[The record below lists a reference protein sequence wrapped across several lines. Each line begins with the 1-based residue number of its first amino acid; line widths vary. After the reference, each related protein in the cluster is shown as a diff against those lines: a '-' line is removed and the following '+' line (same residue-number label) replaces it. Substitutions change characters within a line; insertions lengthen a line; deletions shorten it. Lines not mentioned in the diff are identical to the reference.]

1 MGRHQETRRQVNNS
15 VKVQT
20 LAVDLDGVL
29 GQLLTPVLSDFRKRT
44 GVTVEERHVT
54 NWNYKSG
61 AFSVGKEI
69 ERFMA
74 TPENVQRVPVVP
86 GARDALLDIY
96 QTMKIVIVTARP
108 PHVERAT
115 RYWLLNHGFRW
126 PMVFADVKPAV
137 RADILIDDRWEN
149 CAAWAWTSRVAY
161 LFAQPWNEFY
171 PVGGNVRRVSGWPEI
186 TRILGGRA

>member
-1 MGRHQETRRQVNNS
+1 MNNS